1 MKTIDGLNF
10 GNYNHVVKLASQLTA
25 GQSGHND
32 GYSSSFGAPLPDSGV
47 RSSG

>member
-32 GYSSSFGAPLPDSGV
+32 GYSSSFGAPLPDSG
-47 RSSG
+47 